1 MRRRGD
7 GAGRDGRT
15 TRRAALRAR
24 LRRGLRAELR
34 AGLAVT
40 VAAVVA
46 LGAALTGCASDG
58 NPVGPRFITPPLIRY
73 SSVLWPVPLE
83 LIGAEPG
90 SRLRISA
97 TLSSSRGIWRS
108 AASYD
113 VGSDGTV
120 DLARDKPLFAPF
132 GAPDSAGLFWS
143 LRGPSLSPADL
154 AQQWMRDT
162 NAVTLTAS
170 DGDRVVARRTF
181 QLEGLGGTLHG
192 RTIYTHDLVPS
203 GVAPPHETHEDQQ
216 IGRFY
221 DASSIDRP
229 TGPAVLMF
237 DDPSPGA
244 SSDFTAALLTQFG
257 ASVFV
262 IPMTS
267 PDGVHVSTVIDAGTV
282 SAVLDWLDRLAAVDA
297 RHVFVYGTGAAEQL
311 AVWAATRFP
320 ARLHGLFAGA
330 GPAALLCLAGSSAS
344 PVFEGSVGVP
354 CERDPGA
361 GTTAAPPLSGV
372 NGPVVLT
379 CGAVDRVFPSACDV
393 QRTLGATRTPRAGDK
408 LLADARAAHAV
419 TVPPGLPIALP
430 APGDPSGADGQATE
444 QARIAFWNAV
454 GQLLLRAVLS

>member
-1 MRRRGD
+1 MRRRGE

-15 TRRAALRAR
+15 TREAVLRPVLAAS
-24 LRRGLRAELR
+24 
-34 AGLAVT
+34 
-40 VAAVVA
+40 VAAVLLAGV
-46 LGAALTGCASDG
+46 ALTGCASSGDL
-58 NPVGPRFITPPLIRY
+58 VGPQFITPPLIRY

-83 LIGAEPG
+83 LVDAEPG
-90 SRLRISA
+90 TRVRITAS
-97 TLSSSRGIWRS
+97 LESSRGTWTS

-132 GAPDSAGLFWS
+132 TEPDSAGLFWS
-143 LRGPSLSPADL
+143 LRGPTLDVADL

-162 NAVTLTAS
+162 NPVTLTAS

-181 QLEGLGGTLHG
+181 RLEGLGGTLRG
-192 RTIYTHDLVPS
+192 RTVYTHDLAPAGP
-203 GVAPPHETHEDQQ
+203 GVAVPPHETHEDVP

-221 DASSIDRP
+221 DASSIERP

-244 SSDFTAALLTQFG
+244 SADFTAALLSQFG

-262 IPMTS
+262 VPMTS
-267 PDGVHVSTVIDAGTV
+267 ADGVHLSTVTDAGTV
-282 SAVLDWLDRLAAVDA
+282 SAILDWLDGLASVDA
-297 RHVFVYGTGAAEQL
+297 RHVFVFGTGASEQL
-311 AVWAATRFP
+311 AIWAATRFP
-320 ARLHGLFAGA
+320 TRLHGLFAGA
-330 GPAALLCLAGSSAS
+330 GPAELLCLAGSSAS

-354 CERDPGA
+354 CERSPGV
-361 GTTAAPPLSGV
+361 GTASAPPLGGV

-379 CGAVDRVFPSACDV
+379 CGQVDRVFPSACAV
-393 QRTLGATRTPRAGDK
+393 QQELAASRAPRAGDK
-408 LLADARAAHAV
+408 LLVGLGAAHAV

-430 APGDPSGADGQATE
+430 APGDASGAGGQATE

-454 GQLLLRAVLS
+454 GQLLLQAVLS

>member
-15 TRRAALRAR
+15 TRRA
-24 LRRGLRAELR
+24 GLRPA
-34 AGLAVT
+34 LAASA
-40 VAAVVA
+40 AAVLVV
-46 LGAALTGCASDG
+46 GVALTGCASDG
-58 NPVGPRFITPPLIRY
+58 DQVGPRFITPPLIRY

-83 LIGAEPG
+83 LIDAEPG
-90 SRLRISA
+90 TRVRISA
-97 TLSSSRGIWRS
+97 SLDSSRGAWTS

-120 DLARDKPLFAPF
+120 DLAHDKPLFAPF
-132 GAPDSAGLFWS
+132 TEPDSAGLFWS
-143 LRGPSLSPADL
+143 LRGPTLGPVDL
-154 AQQWMRDT
+154 ARQWMYDT
-162 NAVTLTAS
+162 NPVTLTAS

-181 QLEGLGGTLHG
+181 RLQGLGGTLHE
-192 RTIYTHDLVPS
+192 RTVYTHDLAPS
-203 GVAPPHETHEDQQ
+203 GAGGALPPHETHEDGP

-221 DASSIDRP
+221 DASSLERP

-237 DDPSPGA
+237 DDPTPGA
-244 SSDFTAALLTQFG
+244 SSDFTAALLSQFG

-262 IPMTS
+262 VPMTS
-267 PDGVHVSTVIDAGTV
+267 ADGVHLSTVTDAGTL
-282 SAVLDWLDRLAAVDA
+282 SAILDWLDGLASVDA
-297 RHVFVYGTGAAEQL
+297 RHVFVYGTGASEQL
-311 AVWAATRFP
+311 AIWAATRFP
-320 ARLHGLFAGA
+320 TRLHGLFAGA
-330 GPAALLCLAGSSAS
+330 GPAELLCLAGSSAS

-354 CERDPGA
+354 CERSPGI

-379 CGAVDRVFPSACDV
+379 CGQVDDVFPGACAV
-393 QRTLGATRTPRAGDK
+393 QQELTATRTPRAGDK
-408 LLADARAAHAV
+408 LLVGLGAGHAV

-430 APGDPSGADGQATE
+430 APGDRSGADGQATE